1 MEKLKT
7 VIFDMDGLMF
17 DTETMYYKANQKAAD
32 ELGLPFTYEYYA
44 KYIGIS
50 DEEFFASLYQE
61 FNDDEKVDAFI
72 ENSRTYLFEQIKTD
86 GILVK
91 PGLLEL
97 LEFLHER
104 GVGKVVASSSIQSMV
119 QMCVDNA
126 NVAHYF
132 DEIVSGDQVAFAKP
146 DPEIFEKAWGLFDGK
161 KEETVILEDSLNGIR
176 AAYDA
181 GISVIMVP
189 DLFDPNEE
197 AREKTLAIHK
207 DLVDVKKFLQQK
219 WDLNN

>member
-32 ELGLPFTYEYYA
+32 ELGLPFTYDYYA

-50 DEEFFASLYQE
+50 DEEFFASMYRD
-61 FNDDEKVDAFI
+61 FKDDEKVDAFI
-72 ENSRTYLFEQIKTD
+72 KNSRSYLFEQIETA

-91 PGLLEL
+91 PGLIEL

-104 GVGKVVASSSIQSMV
+104 GIGKVVASSSIQSMV
-119 QMCVDNA
+119 QMCLNSA

-132 DEIVSGDQVAFAKP
+132 DEVVSGDQVEFAKP
-146 DPEIFEKAWGLFDGK
+146 HPEIFEKAWGLFDGK

-176 AAYDA
+176 AAFDA
-181 GISVIMVP
+181 EISVVMVP
-189 DLFDPNEE
+189 DLFEPNEE
-197 AREKTLAIHK
+197 AAEKTLAIHK
-207 DLVDVKKFLQQK
+207 DLVAVKNFLQQN
-219 WDLNN
+219 WILGN

>member
-32 ELGLPFTYEYYA
+32 ELGLPFTYDYYA

-50 DEEFFASLYQE
+50 DEEFFASLYRE
-61 FNDDEKVDAFI
+61 FEDEEKVDAFI
-72 ENSRTYLFEQIKTD
+72 ENSRTYLFEQIKTA

-104 GVGKVVASSSIQSMV
+104 GIGKVVASSSIQSMV
-119 QMCVDNA
+119 QMCLEHA

-132 DEIVSGDQVAFAKP
+132 DEVVSGDQVEFAKP
-146 DPEIFEKAWGLFDGK
+146 HPEIFEKAWGLFDGK

-176 AAYDA
+176 AAFDA
-181 GISVIMVP
+181 EIPVIMVP
-189 DLFDPNEE
+189 DLFEANEE
-197 AREKTLAIHK
+197 ASEKTLTVHK
-207 DLVDVKKFLQQK
+207 DLVAVKNFLQQN
-219 WDLNN
+219 WIL

>member
-50 DEEFFASLYQE
+50 DEEFFASMYRD
-61 FNDDEKVDAFI
+61 FKDNEKVDAFI
-72 ENSRTYLFEQIKTD
+72 ENSRTYLFEQIETA

-91 PGLLEL
+91 PGLVEL

-104 GVGKVVASSSIQSMV
+104 GIGKVVASSSIQSMV
-119 QMCVDNA
+119 QMCLDSA

-132 DEIVSGDQVAFAKP
+132 DEVVSGDQVEFAKP
-146 DPEIFEKAWGLFDGK
+146 NPEIFEKAWGLFDGK

-176 AAYDA
+176 AAFDA
-181 GISVIMVP
+181 EISVIMVP
-189 DLFDPNEE
+189 DLFEANEE
-197 AREKTLAIHK
+197 AEAKTLAVQK
-207 DLVDVKKFLQQK
+207 DLVEVKNFLQQN
-219 WDLNN
+219 WILEN